1 MTDQLQAPAAPART
15 NTGDI
20 LDKFSVLIELPD
32 GEVAVTDEEFCAYVL
47 NGATR
52 RTAKRYEHEG
62 LPRLEIRGRIFRPL
76 RAGQQWLAAR
86 IVAANS
92 TRESRRL
99 TRLRAHTRA
108 RTVASIR
115 RESPQDRGSVCE

>member
-1 MTDQLQAPAAPART
+1 MSDQLQVSTVPARID
-15 NTGDI
+15 TGDI
-20 LDKFSVLIELPD
+20 LDKFSVRIELPD
-32 GEVAVTDEEFCAYVL
+32 GEVAVTDEEFCTYVL

-76 RAGQQWLAAR
+76 RAGQKWLAAR

-99 TRLRAHTRA
+99 TPTR
-108 RTVASIR
+108 TYTQASGVKPKR
-115 RESPQDRGSVCE
+115 QRP

>member
-1 MTDQLQAPAAPART
+1 MTDQLQVPTAPARI
-15 NTGDI
+15 NTGDV
-20 LDKFSVLIELPD
+20 LEKFSVRIELPD

-52 RTAKRYEHEG
+52 RTAKRYEREG

-76 RAGQQWLAAR
+76 RAGQQWLGAR
-86 IVAANS
+86 IVAANP

-99 TRLRAHTRA
+99 TPTRTRAHRSIHPPRKSVRSRERA
-108 RTVASIR
+108 
-115 RESPQDRGSVCE
+115 

>member
-92 TRESRRL
+92 MRESRRL
-99 TRLRAHTRA
+99 TLTRTRA
-108 RTVASIR
+108 RTHRSIHPPR
-115 RESPQDRGSVCE
+115 KSARSRERA

>member
-1 MTDQLQAPAAPART
+1 VSPTTFLVTPVTDQLQVPTAPAHID
-15 NTGDI
+15 TGDI
-20 LDKFSVLIELPD
+20 LDKFSVRIELPD

-99 TRLRAHTRA
+99 TPTRKRASGVRLKK
-108 RTVASIR
+108 
-115 RESPQDRGSVCE
+115 

>member
-1 MTDQLQAPAAPART
+1 GHVGSL
-15 NTGDI
+15 
-20 LDKFSVLIELPD
+20 E
-32 GEVAVTDEEFCAYVL
+32 GEGAVTDEEFC
-47 NGATR
+47 GAVVSGAPR

>member
-92 TRESRRL
+92 TRERRRL
-99 TRLRAHTRA
+99 TPTRTHTRA
-108 RTVASIR
+108 HRSIHPPR
-115 RESPQDRGSVCE
+115 KSARSRERA